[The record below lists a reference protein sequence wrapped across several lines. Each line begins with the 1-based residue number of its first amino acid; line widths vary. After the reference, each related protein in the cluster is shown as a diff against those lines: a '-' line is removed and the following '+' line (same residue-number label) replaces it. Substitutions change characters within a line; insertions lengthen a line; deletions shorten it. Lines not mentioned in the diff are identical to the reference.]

1 MQRFFLVCLGGAI
14 GSGARYWIAI
24 AVPLALGASFP
35 FATLIVNVLGSFLI
49 GAIMHAGLSVKLV
62 SPALRLFLTTG
73 IMGGFTT
80 YSTFNYE
87 TIEYLRAGALRLAA
101 FNLAATMLLCL
112 LAGALGLAFA
122 RWLLGG

>member
-1 MQRFFLVCLGGAI
+1 V
-14 GSGARYWIAI
+14 
-24 AVPLALGASFP
+24 
-35 FATLIVNVLGSFLI
+35 GSFLI
-49 GAIMHAGLSVKLV
+49 GAIMHAGLSVKMIT
-62 SPALRLFLTTG
+62 PTLRLFLTTG

-101 FNLAATMLLCL
+101 LNVAATMVLCL
-112 LAGALGLAFA
+112 VAGVLGLAFA